1 MERNFNWV
9 QRRVT
14 QVSLGSRGILSNI
27 PPALLRGP
35 CTLSGLLHNSRIRF
49 QYTCG

>member
-9 QRRVT
+9 QRRLI
-14 QVSLGSRGILSNI
+14 QVSLGSLGILPNI
-27 PPALLRGP
+27 PPALPRGP
-35 CTLSGLLHNSRIRF
+35 CTLSGLLHNSHIGF